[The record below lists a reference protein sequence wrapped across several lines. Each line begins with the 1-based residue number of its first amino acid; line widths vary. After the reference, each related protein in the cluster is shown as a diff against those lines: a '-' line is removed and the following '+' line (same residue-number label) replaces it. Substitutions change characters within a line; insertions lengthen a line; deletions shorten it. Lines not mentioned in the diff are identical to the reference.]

1 MKTLAAL
8 KREAK
13 NFKWSMIHTNSF
25 FFRNGIPEFL
35 KAYRKVTRVQA
46 DSIAFETIKDG
57 KISESWATF
66 PKAKQV
72 EIIED
77 SIFSPQSYWVKFTQD
92 DGTFIQYHLLEA

>member
-25 FFRNGIPEFL
+25 FFGNGIPDFL
-35 KAYRKVTRVQA
+35 KAYRKVTKVQA
-46 DSIAFETIKDG
+46 DRIGFETISNG
-57 KISESWATF
+57 KIITSWTIL